1 MPDPDIS
8 AEFLSQV
15 GDFRQILDALQRL
28 PGALFAIKNLESR
41 YIYMSSALRRVIQV
55 DASSDVV
62 GRTDFDLF
70 PKIIAESF
78 RQNDQ
83 SVFQHGKPLLDEVHL
98 TCFYNRAPG
107 WSFSIKSPI
116 HDKHGRIIGLV
127 IVNELY
133 EKVMGEQ
140 AELVKLLPAI
150 DHVSKHFGQRITIE
164 ELAAL
169 CGVSA
174 SHFMRIFRVRLKMTA
189 YSFVEQVRLHHAMES
204 LKKGT
209 TGITQ
214 IAIDC
219 GFYDHSAFVKRFK
232 KFTGTTPLN
241 YRRQHQAAFANERP
255 IVLPTPS
262 K

>member
-1 MPDPDIS
+1 
-8 AEFLSQV
+8 
-15 GDFRQILDALQRL
+15 
-28 PGALFAIKNLESR
+28 
-41 YIYMSSALRRVIQV
+41 MSSALRRVIQV

-107 WSFSIKSPI
+107 WSFSSKFPI
-116 HDKHGRIIGLV
+116 HDKNGRIIGLV
-127 IVNELY
+127 IINELY
-133 EKVMGEQ
+133 EKVLGEQ
-140 AELVKLLPAI
+140 AELVKLLPA
-150 DHVSKHFGQRITIE
+150 IE

-189 YSFVEQVRLHHAMES
+189 YSFVEQVRLHHAMEW

>member
-1 MPDPDIS
+1 MPKPEIA

-28 PGALFAIKNLESR
+28 PGSLFAIKNLDSR

-55 DASSDVV
+55 HAANDVV
-62 GRTDFDLF
+62 GHTDFDLF

-83 SVFQHGKPLLDEVHL
+83 LVFQHGKPLLNEVHL
-98 TCFYNRAPG
+98 TCFFNRAPR
-107 WSFSIKSPI
+107 WSFSSKFPI
-116 HDKHGRIIGLV
+116 HDTSGRVIGLV
-127 IVNELY
+127 IINELY
-133 EKVMGEQ
+133 ESVMGEQ

-150 DHVSKHFGQRITIE
+150 DHVSKHFAQRITIE
-164 ELAAL
+164 ELATL
-169 CGVSA
+169 CGVST
-174 SHFMRIFRVRLKMTA
+174 SHFMRIFKERLKMTA
-189 YSFVEQVRLHHAMES
+189 YSFVEQVRMHNAIEA
-204 LKKGT
+204 LKMGT

-214 IAIDC
+214 IALDC

-232 KFTGTTPLN
+232 KFTGETPLN
-241 YRRQHQAAFANERP
+241 YRRQHQAAFTKECP
-255 IVLPTPS
+255 ILLPTPT

>member
-1 MPDPDIS
+1 MRCGVVAEGEQRAIRRSLNLRPQPAAIESIS
-8 AEFLSQV
+8 RCQTPIFPLNSCLKWET
-15 GDFRQILDALQRL
+15 
-28 PGALFAIKNLESR
+28 
-41 YIYMSSALRRVIQV
+41 
-55 DASSDVV
+55 SD
-62 GRTDFDLF
+62 RFWTRCNDF
-70 PKIIAESF
+70 PKRCLPS
-78 RQNDQ
+78 
-83 SVFQHGKPLLDEVHL
+83 
-98 TCFYNRAPG
+98 
-107 WSFSIKSPI
+107 
-116 HDKHGRIIGLV
+116 RIWNPV
-127 IVNELY
+127 
-133 EKVMGEQ
+133 
-140 AELVKLLPAI
+140 
-150 DHVSKHFGQRITIE
+150 TIE

-169 CGVSA
+169 CEVSA